1 MTEPAAKSGLAHIF
15 KTENN
20 TDIERE
26 DEPHFELERAPS
38 WFHNR
43 DSMVTGDTSKDRYT
57 ARNPDRP
64 LVVETPGPEEYEDFK
79 RKLDDR
85 FSQAQRL
92 FDNPPKP
99 TVQRPTLPL
108 DDIHGRRRLYKQ
120 EQAAQIADVQKAR
133 PAGASITKMLGLGV
147 IALLVGGGAGLG
159 VLNHEL
165 VASKLNSGLETV
177 HTSLA
182 EFSLPQ
188 LNDAPTAHET
198 IIPRKSVS
206 IASLE
211 VNDVRG
217 TLNSMI
223 PLALSAQSA
232 EGEELL
238 SLKVMGLPTDSY
250 LTKGVEISKGN
261 WLLKPADIAGVQ
273 LVVPQTD
280 APQFNVEVAAIEE
293 KSGVLA
299 APVKAMT
306 VEIDKP
312 VVQTAEAPALS
323 GTVNLAATIAPAN
336 SPPESAVQQPS
347 GAAPQV
353 VNPEAV
359 DFIAKGDGLLNSG
372 DLASARQ
379 FYMRADELGDAHGAY
394 GVGRTYDPSVFAELN
409 VQGLL
414 PDPEKAKQWYKKAAV
429 GGVAAAKTALET
441 LLAAK

>member
-1 MTEPAAKSGLAHIF
+1 
-15 KTENN
+15 
-20 TDIERE
+20 
-26 DEPHFELERAPS
+26 
-38 WFHNR
+38 
-43 DSMVTGDTSKDRYT
+43 
-57 ARNPDRP
+57 
-64 LVVETPGPEEYEDFK
+64 
-79 RKLDDR
+79 
-85 FSQAQRL
+85 
-92 FDNPPKP
+92 
-99 TVQRPTLPL
+99 
-108 DDIHGRRRLYKQ
+108 
-120 EQAAQIADVQKAR
+120 
-133 PAGASITKMLGLGV
+133 
-147 IALLVGGGAGLG
+147 
-159 VLNHEL
+159 
-165 VASKLNSGLETV
+165 
-177 HTSLA
+177 
-182 EFSLPQ
+182 
-188 LNDAPTAHET
+188 
-198 IIPRKSVS
+198 
-206 IASLE
+206 
-211 VNDVRG
+211 
-217 TLNSMI
+217 
-223 PLALSAQSA
+223 
-232 EGEELL
+232 
-238 SLKVMGLPTDSY
+238 MGLPTDSY